1 MTLSTTKNR
10 KNPILDMLIPGDLR
24 MKGNSEKVVE
34 RILTNT
40 RELDLLIAC
49 LSEDVEAMRM
59 RCCDAMEKIS
69 RSHPQWFNR
78 YKSRLL
84 KVAKQE
90 KQKEVRWHLAQ
101 IIPRLSL
108 TAGQKYTAYTTF
120 QTYLNDKS
128 SIVKT
133 FAMQALVDLA
143 QQDNSLINET
153 RKTIQVLTKTGTPA
167 MQSRGRQLLKTLL

>member
-1 MTLSTTKNR
+1 MKNR

-34 RILTNT
+34 HILSNAG
-40 RELDLLIAC
+40 ELDLLIAC
-49 LSEDVEAMRM
+49 LDKESEAMRM

-69 RSHPQWFNR
+69 RSHPQWFNQ
-78 YKSRLL
+78 YKARLL
-84 KVAKQE
+84 KTAE
-90 KQKEVRWHLAQ
+90 REEQKEVRWHLAQ

-108 TAGQKYTAYTTF
+108 TTRQKHTAYTTF

-143 QQDNSLINET
+143 QQDNSLMNET
-153 RKTIQVLTKTGTPA
+153 RKTIQVLTRTGTPA
-167 MQSRGRQLLKTLL
+167 MQSRGHQLLKALI